1 MTDTRTRR
9 LSHVALHV
17 LAALTSPIC
26 TCIYSTT
33 CSCASLHGQH
43 QHVLYEFICMDTTQY
58 KCSNALTWE
67 SNKCLSYYLLAA
79 LNFSAQEATMS
90 TLNLRVM
97 AFSADPVKHPE

>member
-43 QHVLYEFICMDTTQY
+43 QHVYTSSSVWIPH
-58 KCSNALTWE
+58 
-67 SNKCLSYYLLAA
+67 
-79 LNFSAQEATMS
+79 S
-90 TLNLRVM
+90 TSVAM
-97 AFSADPVKHPE
+97 H